1 MAKSSNKELIKELL
15 ERSVDKIYPS
25 KEALEKLL
33 GSGKRIRLYNGVDA
47 TGEHLHL
54 GHLTNFL
61 VLKRFRDLGH
71 EVIFLIGD
79 FTSRVGDPTDKL
91 AVRKPLSEA
100 EIRKNFKTFKVQA
113 GKIVKFSGKNAAKVM
128 FNSKWHKRMKF
139 EDLLKLAGNFTVQQM
154 IKRDMFQKR
163 LSESKDINLVEFLYP
178 LMQGY
183 DSVALDVDLEVGG
196 TDQTFNM
203 LRGRDLMKAYRHK
216 EKFVLTTKLLE
227 NPKTGKKL
235 MNKSEGGLINLD
247 DDPNDIFGKVMALP
261 DEAILPVAEFSTE
274 MPMDQVKSLFK
285 MKPRDAKVKVAHFVV
300 QTIYDSRAA
309 KTAEERFDK
318 LFSKK
323 DINADELP
331 EWKCKKSKLSLLDLL
346 TSPQDASHS
355 SLKSK
360 TKWRILIGDGAIKLN
375 GKTKSDPWEVV
386 TVRDGDILKNS
397 AKDYFRIK
405 IG

>member
-1 MAKSSNKELIKELL
+1 
-15 ERSVDKIYPS
+15 
-25 KEALEKLL
+25 
-33 GSGKRIRLYNGVDA
+33 
-47 TGEHLHL
+47 
-54 GHLTNFL
+54 
-61 VLKRFRDLGH
+61 
-71 EVIFLIGD
+71 
-79 FTSRVGDPTDKL
+79 
-91 AVRKPLSEA
+91 
-100 EIRKNFKTFKVQA
+100 
-113 GKIVKFSGKNAAKVM
+113 
-128 FNSKWHKRMKF
+128 
-139 EDLLKLAGNFTVQQM
+139 
-154 IKRDMFQKR
+154 
-163 LSESKDINLVEFLYP
+163 
-178 LMQGY
+178 
-183 DSVALDVDLEVGG
+183 
-196 TDQTFNM
+196 
-203 LRGRDLMKAYRHK
+203 MKAYRHK

-261 DEAILPVAEFSTE
+261 DEAISPVAEFSTE
-274 MPMDQVKSLFK
+274 MPMDQVKSLSK
-285 MKPRDAKVKVAHFVV
+285 MKPRDAKVKVAYFVV

-331 EWKCKKSKLSLLDLL
+331 EWKCKKSELSLLDLL
-346 TSPQDASHS
+346 MFPQDASRP

>member
-1 MAKSSNKELIKELL
+1 MAKSSSKELIKELL

-61 VLKRFRDLGH
+61 VLKRFQDLGH

-91 AVRKPLSEA
+91 AARKPLSEA

-163 LSESKDINLVEFLYP
+163 LSGGKDINLVEFLYP

-183 DSVALDVDLEVGG
+183 DSVAMDVDLEVGG

-274 MPMDQVKSLFK
+274 MPMDQVKNLFK
-285 MKPRDAKVKVAHFVV
+285 MKPRDAKAQVAYFVV
-300 QTIYDSRAA
+300 KTIYDSQVARL
-309 KTAEERFDK
+309 AEERFNK
-318 LFSKK
+318 LFSHHEVPTDLPSLKTKK
-323 DINADELP
+323 NITV
-331 EWKCKKSKLSLLDLL
+331 LSLVILSNVVNSKGETRRLILQGGVKINNQTKNDPGEVL
-346 TSPQDASHS
+346 
-355 SLKSK
+355 SLKGGEVLRVGK
-360 TKWRILIGDGAIKLN
+360 KNFYRIIIVA
-375 GKTKSDPWEVV
+375 
-386 TVRDGDILKNS
+386 
-397 AKDYFRIK
+397 
-405 IG
+405 